1 MKRKLLLGGL
11 TGLLVLGGA
20 VGVGAFS
27 DNSKNDAGQKSN
39 FEVNKDDWGDDKGSD
54 RSLSVGRDDDSNQ
67 VQNRKGII
75 SEAEAIAIATK
86 ETPGNVVEVE
96 LDDDHYEIEIK
107 NGHYETEYKIDAYT
121 GKILEKDVDQDDS
134 RTDD

>member
-1 MKRKLLLGGL
+1 MKRKILLGGL
-11 TGLLVLGGA
+11 TGLLILGGA

-27 DNSKNDAGQKSN
+27 DNGNNDTGQKSN
-39 FEVNKDDWGDDKGSD
+39 VEMIKDDRGSD
-54 RSLSVGRDDDSNQ
+54 RNVSVGREDDSNQ
-67 VQNRKGII
+67 VQNRKGMI

-96 LDDDHYEIEIK
+96 LDDDYYEIEIK
-107 NGHYETEYKIDAYT
+107 DGHYETEYKIDAYT
-121 GKILEKDVDQDDS
+121 GKILEKDVDLDDS